1 MTLFEYVAAGYV
13 LILSFAVL
21 RAVSGVP
28 YAVRPGRRYWVHV
41 LYLSL
46 ALATCLVGFWAFWF
60 YREVEWTFFR
70 FSVALAVPVLLY
82 VYVSLLV
89 PPDPSAVT
97 SWRDH
102 FFGVRIPLFS
112 SGILMFIA
120 VAISTQTI
128 LGVPSL
134 HPSQWPTYAA
144 IALYAIG
151 LTSAKPS
158 LHTALAFALPCIF
171 AVVFLA
177 GLGQGDA
184 FALPAP

>member
-70 FSVALAVPVLLY
+70 FIGALAVPVLLY
-82 VYVSLLV
+82 GYVSLLV
-89 PPDPSAVT
+89 PADPSIDS

-102 FFGVRIPLFS
+102 FFGVRHPL
-112 SGILMFIA
+112 
-120 VAISTQTI
+120 VHYW
-128 LGVPSL
+128 
-134 HPSQWPTYAA
+134 HPD
-144 IALYAIG
+144 LC
-151 LTSAKPS
+151 KR
-158 LHTALAFALPCIF
+158 
-171 AVVFLA
+171 
-177 GLGQGDA
+177 GDQ
-184 FALPAP
+184 